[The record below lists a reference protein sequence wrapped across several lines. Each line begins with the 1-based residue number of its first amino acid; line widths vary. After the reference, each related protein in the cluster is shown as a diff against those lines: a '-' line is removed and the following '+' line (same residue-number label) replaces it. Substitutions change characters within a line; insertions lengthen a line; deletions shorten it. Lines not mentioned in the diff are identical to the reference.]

1 MGECDFDVFCFGE
14 CTGGASACE
23 KGRRTACK
31 ARPSGANGIYTHLP
45 PPRVCVCLLCVFAVV
60 REEVVVAARKER
72 EKVIT
77 DDMTVGRYR

>member
-1 MGECDFDVFCFGE
+1 MHCVQSK
-14 CTGGASACE
+14 TIRS
-23 KGRRTACK
+23 KWY
-31 ARPSGANGIYTHLP
+31 IYTFT

>member
-1 MGECDFDVFCFGE
+1 MILTFFVLGSVQAEQ
-14 CTGGASACE
+14 
-23 KGRRTACK
+23 
-31 ARPSGANGIYTHLP
+31 ARARKEDALRAKQDHQEQMVYIHIY